1 MTLFLIG
8 FMGSGKTTIGKKL
21 AAKIG
26 CKFIDLDGAIEDAE
40 GMYIRDIIVA
50 KGEPYFRVVE
60 SHTLKLLD
68 RTDKVIATGGGTPC
82 FFDNM
87 DWMKAN
93 GRVVYV
99 ELDEA
104 ALFSR
109 LKTTNLEHRPLLRGL
124 DDEGLKL
131 FIHDKLSERKAYYES
146 ADVRFNPI
154 RQTIEELVE
163 MIAFY
168 TR

>member
-68 RTDKVIATGGGTPC
+68 V
-82 FFDNM
+82 
-87 DWMKAN
+87 
-93 GRVVYV
+93 
-99 ELDEA
+99 
-104 ALFSR
+104 
-109 LKTTNLEHRPLLRGL
+109 
-124 DDEGLKL
+124 
-131 FIHDKLSERKAYYES
+131 
-146 ADVRFNPI
+146 
-154 RQTIEELVE
+154 QTK
-163 MIAFY
+163 
-168 TR
+168 